1 MTSTIKYSLRRV
13 INWYYGNF
21 CTRKCF
27 NKEGRI
33 WDCFNKFELLKS
45 QNKELMITHKEFKD
59 MIDNDDIK
67 ICILPVNFRKRTVGW
82 KQMESWHRNPNFDPD
97 KFD

>member
-1 MTSTIKYSLRRV
+1 MVSTKRYPLQRIV
-13 INWYYGNF
+13 NWYHGNF

-33 WDCFNKFELLKS
+33 FECHLKFQQFVDSNKNLL
-45 QNKELMITHKEFKD
+45 MTHKEFKD
-59 MIDNDDIK
+59 LLDNDDIK
-67 ICILPVNFRKRTVGW
+67 ICKLKTNFRKRIVRW
-82 KQMESWHRNPNFDPD
+82 FQFEKWLRDPEFDPD